1 MPRHRTRLA
10 VALVSLAVIG
20 LELVLMRSL
29 SLRYWHH
36 FAYLVISV
44 ALLGFGASG
53 TVLALLW
60 RVVEG
65 WWREWMAG
73 AALLLALSIPLARWA
88 ARAVTLDV
96 QYLAWDLGQ
105 AAQVGLLE
113 LLLFVPFLFGG
124 AVIGLALMD
133 EPERV
138 GGHYAANLVGSG
150 LGAVAAV
157 LLMHVLATEHLFIVM
172 AGAAFLAGA
181 VITPWYRAGG
191 VAAVLLTA
199 VALIHVYAL
208 APRDPLFSPYKTLP
222 QTLAMPGTEVIYQD
236 EGPLGRIDVVDGPA
250 LHYGPGLSLAWTDP
264 LPPHVLMILDG
275 DAASGIYDVA
285 DRDGWRFLDYTTKA
299 AAYHLRPVMKE
310 GSAERCHS
318 EEPRPAG
325 TTKNLAVR
333 TASRRDS
340 SALQAGPQND
350 SITAA
355 ADVLVVGA
363 GGGADIGLA
372 RYHGAERVVALEMN
386 RDIIEAMTGPLA
398 GRGGRIYQAPG
409 VDVVPLEA
417 RGYLASTGRPFR
429 LVQVPPVEAFGA
441 SGAGLY
447 AAQESYLYTVEA
459 VGAMLDH
466 LAPDGVVCLT
476 RWVQEPPRDGLR
488 LFDTARAALERRG
501 LAPGPRLAM
510 IRSWVTV
517 TVMASR
523 QPLTESE
530 TDRLRGFCASR
541 RFDLCYL
548 PDLEEDEVNR
558 YHVLERPYFAEG
570 AAALLSPRREAFLE
584 AYPFAV
590 GAVTDNAPYFS
601 HFLKWGR
608 LGELAEQLGRRVRA
622 YLERGYLM
630 LAAALVQAVGLAMVL
645 ILVPLVP
652 RAAGLRGTPGKAAS
666 LAYFL
671 LIGLGFLAL
680 EMGFLQRFILYLA
693 HPVYSAAVVISAF
706 LVFGGLGSLVSRTWG
721 VGPRQVGVSAA
732 AGVVV
737 LGAVYLMHLDEWLA
751 ATQGEPM
758 AARFLIAAG
767 FVAPLAFAMG
777 HMLPS
782 GMRQVG
788 WSAPTVVPWAWAVN
802 GTASV
807 IATVGTPLAAMHI
820 GFRWVG
826 LVALAC
832 YAAACFVAWRLPQQ
846 QPRSEAGPAAS
857 PF

>member
-53 TVLALLW
+53 TVLALLS

-73 AALLLALSIPLARWA
+73 AALLFALSVPAVRWA
-88 ARAVTLDV
+88 ARAVPLDV

-105 AAQVGLLE
+105 AVQVGLLE

-133 EPERV
+133 EPERI

-181 VITPWYRAGG
+181 IIVPWYRAGG

-199 VALIHVYAL
+199 VALIHLYAL

-222 QTLAMPGTEVIYQD
+222 QALAMPGTEVIYQD
-236 EGPLGRIDVVDGPA
+236 EGPLGRIDVVAGPA

-299 AAYHLRPVMKE
+299 AGYHLRPVEDGDE
-310 GSAERCHS
+310 GGDNEVDARRVSA
-318 EEPRPAG
+318 PA
-325 TTKNLAVR
+325 AR
-333 TASRRDS
+333 ESD
-340 SALQAGPQND
+340 P
-350 SITAA
+350 

-386 RDIIEAMTGPLA
+386 RDVIEAMTGPLA
-398 GRGGRIYQAPG
+398 ARGGRIYEAPG

-417 RGYLASTGRPFR
+417 RGYLASTGRGFR
-429 LVQVPPVEAFGA
+429 LIQVPPVEAFGA

-459 VGAMLDH
+459 VGAMLDR
-466 LAPDGVVCLT
+466 LAPDGLVCLT
-476 RWVQEPPRDGLR
+476 RWAQEPPRDGLR
-488 LFDTARAALERRG
+488 LFDTARAALGRRG
-501 LAPGPRLAM
+501 LEPRPRLAM

-517 TVMASR
+517 TVLASR
-523 QPLTESE
+523 RPLTESE
-530 TDRLRGFCASR
+530 TDRLRAFCTSR

-548 PDLEEDEVNR
+548 PDLAEDEVNR
-558 YHVLERPYFAEG
+558 YHVLGRPYFAEG

-590 GAVTDNAPYFS
+590 GAVTDDAPYFS

-630 LAAALVQAVGLAMVL
+630 LAAALVQAVALAAVL

-706 LVFGGLGSLVSRTWG
+706 LVFGGLGSLVSRFWG
-721 VGPRQVGVSAA
+721 VGPRQVGASAA

-758 AARFLIAAG
+758 AVRFLFAAG
-767 FVAPLAFAMG
+767 FAAPLAFAMG

-788 WSAPTVVPWAWAVN
+788 WAAPTVVPWAWAVN

-807 IATVGTPLAAMHI
+807 IATVGTPLAAMHV
-820 GFRWVG
+820 GFRRLG
-826 LVALAC
+826 LVALVC
-832 YAAACFVAWRLPQQ
+832 YMAACLVAWRLPQQ
-846 QPRSEAGPAAS
+846 QPRNDQ
-857 PF
+857 

>member
-29 SLRYWHH
+29 SLRWWHH

-113 LLLFVPFLFGG
+113 VLLFVPFLFAG

-181 VITPWYRAGG
+181 IITPWYRAGG

-199 VALIHVYAL
+199 IALIHVYAL

-222 QTLAMPGTEVIYQD
+222 QALAMPGTEIIYED
-236 EGPLGRIDVVDGPA
+236 EGPLGRIDVVAGPA

-299 AAYHLRPVMKE
+299 AAYHLRPVGQGDGE
-310 GSAERCHS
+310 VNARRVSAPAAPSARDSQESGARRVR
-318 EEPRPAG
+318 RPA
-325 TTKNLAVR
+325 AR
-333 TASRRDS
+333 ESQPAD
-340 SALQAGPQND
+340 AL
-350 SITAA
+350 I
-355 ADVLVVGA
+355 VGA
-363 GGGADIGLA
+363 GGGADVGLA
-372 RYHGAERVVALEMN
+372 RYHGARRVVALEMN
-386 RDIIEAMTGPLA
+386 PDVMEAMTGPLSA
-398 GRGGRIYQAPG
+398 RGGRIYQAPG
-409 VDVVPLEA
+409 VDVVALEA
-417 RGYLASTGRPFR
+417 RGYLASTDRRFR
-429 LVQVPPVEAFGA
+429 LIQVPPVEAFGA

-447 AAQESYLYTVEA
+447 AAAESYLYTVES

-466 LAPDGVVCLT
+466 LAPGGVVCLT

-488 LFDTARAALERRG
+488 LFDTARAALARRG
-501 LAPGPRLAM
+501 LAPALRLAM

-517 TVMASR
+517 TVMVSR
-523 QPLTESE
+523 QPLTEAA
-530 TDRLRGFCASR
+530 TDRLRGFCESR

-548 PDLEEDEVNR
+548 PDLEADEVNR

-590 GAVTDNAPYFS
+590 GAVTDDAPYFS

-608 LGELAEQLGRRVRA
+608 LGELADQVGRRVRA

-630 LAAALVQAVGLAMVL
+630 LAAALVQAVGLAAVL

-666 LAYFL
+666 LGYFL

-706 LVFGGLGSLVSRTWG
+706 LVFGGLGSMVSRYWG
-721 VGPRQVGVSAA
+721 VGPRQVGASAA

-758 AARFLIAAG
+758 AVRFLIAGA
-767 FVAPLAFAMG
+767 FAAPLAFAMG

-788 WSAPTVVPWAWAVN
+788 WSAPAVVPWAWAAG

-807 IATVGTPLAAMHI
+807 IATVGTPLAAIHV

-832 YAAACFVAWRLPQQ
+832 YAAACLVAWRLPQQ
-846 QPRSEAGPAAS
+846 PPRNDQ
-857 PF
+857 

>member
-29 SLRYWHH
+29 SLRWWHH

-53 TVLALLW
+53 TVLALLF
-60 RVVEG
+60 RRIEG

-73 AALLLALSIPLARWA
+73 AAFLFALSVPAARWA
-88 ARAVTLDV
+88 ARAVPLDV

-113 LLLFVPFLFGG
+113 LILFVPFLFGG

-133 EPERV
+133 EPQRI

-157 LLMHVLATEHLFIVM
+157 LLMHVLATEDLFIVM
-172 AGAAFLAGA
+172 AAAAFLAGA
-181 VITPWYRAGG
+181 VIVPWYRAGG

-199 VALIHVYAL
+199 VALIHLYAL
-208 APRDPLFSPYKTLP
+208 APREPLFSPYKALP
-222 QTLAMPGTEVIYQD
+222 QALAMPGTEVIYQD
-236 EGPLGRIDVVDGPA
+236 EGPLGRIDVVAGPA

-264 LPPHVLMILDG
+264 LPTHVLMILDG
-275 DAASGIYDVA
+275 DAASGIYDVR

-299 AAYHLRPVMKE
+299 AGYYVRPV
-310 GSAERCHS
+310 S
-318 EEPRPAG
+318 EPRAQASGLPAPS
-325 TTKNLAVR
+325 NA
-333 TASRRDS
+333 RRV
-340 SALQAGPQND
+340 SAPDAL
-350 SITAA
+350 

-363 GGGADIGLA
+363 GGGADVGLA
-372 RYHGAERVVALEMN
+372 RYQGAERIVALEMN
-386 RDIIEAMTGPLA
+386 RDIIEAMTGPLRD
-398 GRGGRIYQAPG
+398 RGGRIYGAPG
-409 VDVVPLEA
+409 VEVVPLEA
-417 RGYLASTGRPFR
+417 RGYLASTGRRFR
-429 LVQVPPVEAFGA
+429 LVQVPPLEAFGA

-447 AAQESYLYTVEA
+447 ATQESYLYTVEA

-466 LAPDGVVCLT
+466 LAPGGLVCLT
-476 RWVQEPPRDGLR
+476 RWAQEPPRDGLR
-488 LFDTARAALERRG
+488 LFDTARAALAHRG
-501 LAPGPRLAM
+501 LDPGPRLAM

-517 TVMASR
+517 TVLASR
-523 QPLTESE
+523 QPLTEVE
-530 TDRLRGFCASR
+530 TDRLRAFCEPR

-548 PDLEEDEVNR
+548 PDLAADEVNR
-558 YHVLERPYFAEG
+558 YHVLERPYVAEG

-584 AYPFAV
+584 EYPFAV
-590 GAVTDNAPYFS
+590 GAVTDDAPYFS
-601 HFLKWGR
+601 HFLKWRR
-608 LGELAEQLGRRVRA
+608 LPDLADQVGRRVRA

-630 LAAALVQAVGLAMVL
+630 LAAALVQAVGLAAAC

-706 LVFGGLGSLVSRTWG
+706 LVFGGVGSLVSRCWG
-721 VGPRQVGVSAA
+721 VGPRQVAVSAA

-737 LGAVYLMHLDEWLA
+737 LGAVYLMHLDAWLA
-751 ATQGEPM
+751 ATQGASM
-758 AARFLIAAG
+758 TVRFLVAAG
-767 FVAPLAFAMG
+767 LVAPLAFAMG

-788 WSAPTVVPWAWAVN
+788 WAAPAMVPWAWAAG

-807 IATVGTPLAAMHI
+807 IATVGTPLAAIHV

-826 LVALAC
+826 LVALVC
-832 YAAACFVAWRLPQQ
+832 YMAACLVAWRLPQRQ
-846 QPRSEAGPAAS
+846 RRAPLAGDQHDP
-857 PF
+857 PFTRDPEGSVRV

>member
-1 MPRHRTRLA
+1 VPA
-10 VALVSLAVIG
+10 V
-20 LELVLMRSL
+20 
-29 SLRYWHH
+29 
-36 FAYLVISV
+36 
-44 ALLGFGASG
+44 
-53 TVLALLW
+53 
-60 RVVEG
+60 
-65 WWREWMAG
+65 
-73 AALLLALSIPLARWA
+73 RWA
-88 ARAVTLDV
+88 APAVPLDV
-96 QYLAWDLGQ
+96 QYLPWDLGQ

-133 EPERV
+133 EPKRI

-181 VITPWYRAGG
+181 IIVPWYRAGG

-199 VALIHVYAL
+199 VALIHLYAL
-208 APRDPLFSPYKTLP
+208 APREPLFSPYKTLP
-222 QTLAMPGTEVIYQD
+222 QALAMPGTEVIYQD
-236 EGPLGRIDVVDGPA
+236 EGPLGRIDVVAGPA

-264 LPPHVLMILDG
+264 LPPHVMMILDG
-275 DAASGIYDVA
+275 DAASGVYDVA

-299 AAYHLRPVMKE
+299 AGYHLRPVAE
-310 GSAERCHS
+310 EDERGDEARRALANAEEAPGS
-318 EEPRPAG
+318 PRRVRRASGGGAGGVRSPA
-325 TTKNLAVR
+325 AWEQ
-333 TASRRDS
+333 S
-340 SALQAGPQND
+340 
-350 SITAA
+350 
-355 ADVLVVGA
+355 ADVLIVGA

-372 RYHGAERVVALEMN
+372 RYHGAERIVALEMN

-398 GRGGRIYQAPG
+398 ARGGRIYEASG

-429 LVQVPPVEAFGA
+429 LIQVPPVEAFGA

-447 AAQESYLYTVEA
+447 ATQESYLYTVEA

-466 LAPDGVVCLT
+466 LAPDGLVCLT
-476 RWVQEPPRDGLR
+476 RWAQEPPRDGLR
-488 LFDTARAALERRG
+488 LFDTARAALEERG

-517 TVMASR
+517 TVLASR
-523 QPLTESE
+523 QPLTEAE
-530 TDRLRGFCASR
+530 TARLRAFCASR

-548 PDLEEDEVNR
+548 PDLAADEVNR

-570 AAALLSPRREAFLE
+570 AAALLSPRREAFLA

-590 GAVTDNAPYFS
+590 RAVTDDAPYFS
-601 HFLKWGR
+601 HFLKWSR
-608 LGELAEQLGRRVRA
+608 LPDLAEQLGRRVRA

-630 LAAALVQAVGLAMVL
+630 LAAALVQAVGLAAVF
-645 ILVPLVP
+645 ILVPLLP
-652 RAAGLRGTPGKAAS
+652 RAAGVRGTTGKTAS

-706 LVFGGLGSLVSRTWG
+706 LVFGGAGSLVSRTWG
-721 VGPRQVGVSAA
+721 VGPRQVGASAA

-737 LGAVYLMHLDEWLA
+737 LGAVYLMHLDDWLA

-758 AARFLIAAG
+758 AVRFLIAAG
-767 FVAPLAFAMG
+767 LVAPLAFAMG

-782 GMRQVG
+782 GMRQIG
-788 WSAPTVVPWAWAVN
+788 WAAPTVVPWAWAVN

-807 IATVGTPLAAMHI
+807 IATVAAPLAAMHV
-820 GFRWVG
+820 GFRRLG
-826 LVALAC
+826 LAALVC
-832 YAAACFVAWRLPQQ
+832 YMAACLVAWRLPQREPPHDQ
-846 QPRSEAGPAAS
+846 
-857 PF
+857 